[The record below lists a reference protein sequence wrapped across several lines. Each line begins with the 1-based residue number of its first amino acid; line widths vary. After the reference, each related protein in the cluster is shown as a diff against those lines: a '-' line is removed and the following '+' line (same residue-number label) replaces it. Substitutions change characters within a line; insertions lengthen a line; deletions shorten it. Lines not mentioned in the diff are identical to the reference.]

1 MSNSGIK
8 IKYGIICAG
17 LIGFAILWIMMYQG
31 RFTAFDGDVSR
42 FFYDLRSNGLTGIMI
57 LITYISNWEEV
68 SIICLL
74 LLMYPQTRIRYGIP
88 VISAVA
94 LAQIFKTIVKETARR
109 ARPDESLHLIV
120 QKGYSFPSGH
130 AITGM
135 ALFGVLFILV
145 LRYFEKG
152 MKKNILLAGAVII
165 PPAIGISRIYLGVH
179 YPSDVLAGWIGGIV
193 VVCVIAIF
201 MEKIE
206 WDKRWNTYE

>member
-1 MSNSGIK
+1 
-8 IKYGIICAG
+8 
-17 LIGFAILWIMMYQG
+17 MYQG
-31 RFTAFDGDVSR
+31 RFIAFDGDVSR

-165 PPAIGISRIYLGVH
+165 PRHSSFRQICPFTISSWHRHSCRTRRAIR
-179 YPSDVLAGWIGGIV
+179 
-193 VVCVIAIF
+193 
-201 MEKIE
+201 
-206 WDKRWNTYE
+206 R